1 MCMCIPFLW
10 SVMAPR
16 SPCDL
21 TAISLRSPPHT
32 SPFITR
38 ADPCSVLRSVLAPHR
53 AASGAYTKLP
63 MLLLFVVLFFFTPV
77 SFRLR

>member
-16 SPCDL
+16 SHRDL

-53 AASGAYTKLP
+53 AASGSYTKLP
-63 MLLLFVVLFFFTPV
+63 MLLLFVVSFVFFPPV
-77 SFRLR
+77 FFA